1 MNLKTQSF
9 MSTLYTLED
18 YYNLHYW
25 SLHSK
30 SIDTIVTMVIRVFN
44 DLQVATFNT
53 FS

>member
-1 MNLKTQSF
+1 
-9 MSTLYTLED
+9 MSTLYKLEH

-30 SIDTIVTMVIRVFN
+30 SIDTIVIMVIRVFN
-44 DLQVATFNT
+44 DVQVATFST